1 MKRALFV
8 VLALF
13 LSKSA
18 FAVPVTFIST
28 QSDWEYTFI
37 DEIGPGNNAASWD
50 SVDYS
55 TYLDRTS
62 SSVWN
67 TGTAGFGNSSMFGIT
82 SPDYNTFWAVNTDIA
97 IRQTFVLNGL
107 ADDLLLNVAVDNGYA
122 AFLNGTMIGRAN
134 AGGYTSL
141 AGYPNPTNWE
151 YSVSV
156 DTSLLVQGNNELVV
170 LGEDY
175 GGLTFL
181 DVMLSS
187 SNVEPTSVPAPG
199 TLALFGLGLLGL
211 WSTRRKMNA
220 RPSWMLH
227 FKHAM

>member
-1 MKRALFV
+1 MMKRALFV

-28 QSDWEYTFI
+28 QSDWDYTFI
-37 DEIGPGNNAASWD
+37 DEIGPGNNATNWN

-62 SSVWN
+62 SSTWMS
-67 TGTAGFGNSSMFGIT
+67 GTAGFGNYSS
-82 SPDYNTFWAVNTDIA
+82 DYNTYWAANTDIA
-97 IRQTFVLNGL
+97 IRQTFTFNGL
-107 ADDLLLNVAVDNGYA
+107 ADDLLLNVAVDNGYV
-122 AFLNGTMIGRAN
+122 AFLNGTMIGKAN
-134 AGGYTSL
+134 TGGYTNL
-141 AGYPNPTNWE
+141 NGYPNPTHWE
-151 YSVSV
+151 YSVDV
-156 DTSLLVQGNNELVV
+156 NTSLLLQGSNELVI

-187 SNVEPTSVPAPG
+187 SNVGPAPVPAPG

-211 WSTRRKMNA
+211 WSARRKLNA
-220 RPSWMLH
+220 
-227 FKHAM
+227 